1 MQTSYAH
8 DQTKRAYKDFVGQFN
23 ALTDADVMWTP
34 YLEEAL
40 AAHEPHGLSTLC
52 FRDHQYWLT
61 RSSLLFDMY
70 VEEYAFHRVVRQ
82 FDRY

>member
-1 MQTSYAH
+1 
-8 DQTKRAYKDFVGQFN
+8 V
-23 ALTDADVMWTP
+23 WTP

-70 VEEYAFHRVVRQ
+70 VEEYAVHRVVRQ